1 MAFGSWQTLEIPLFW
16 KLSGTTNFG
25 KRYFMKKKKKVWNNA
40 KRTLLGLRIE

>member
-25 KRYFMKKKKKVWNNA
+25 KRYFMKKKKKYGIMP
-40 KRTLLGLRIE
+40 REHC